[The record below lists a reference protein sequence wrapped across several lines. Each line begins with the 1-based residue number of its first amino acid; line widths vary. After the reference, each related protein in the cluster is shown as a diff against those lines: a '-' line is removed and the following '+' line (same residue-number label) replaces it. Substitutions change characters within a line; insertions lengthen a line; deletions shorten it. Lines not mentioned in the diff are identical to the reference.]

1 MADYS
6 MMNTASKVLI
16 ALVIGLLFG
25 AGLATSEMT
34 NPGKVQNF
42 FDFSGN
48 WDPSLLLVMVSAVV
62 TNYIGYKLVF
72 KRHKPTIEKK
82 FHLPDTQKI
91 TPQLIIGSAIFGI
104 GWGLSGYCPGPVMAA
119 VTYGALE
126 PILFTLAML
135 GGFYLR
141 RQMTRVG
148 V

>member
-1 MADYS
+1 
-6 MMNTASKVLI
+6 MMSKTGNIVI
-16 ALVIGLLFG
+16 ALLIGLLFG

-42 FDFSGN
+42 FDFSGH
-48 WDPSLLLVMVSAVV
+48 WDPSLLLVMISAVI

-72 KRHKPTIEKK
+72 KRSRPTVDAK
-82 FHLPDTQKI
+82 FHLPATRQI
-91 TPQLIIGSAIFGI
+91 TPQLILGSAIFGF

-126 PILFTLAML
+126 PIFFTLAML